1 MRLLGSMLR
10 KIILS
15 AIFVFSFVARGGE
28 LILEIEQDSPDVEKA
43 VQNAMNQVSAE
54 LMEKFIEPSKLKER
68 KKQIQKI
75 ISTSSNRYILYTKTS
90 TPTHKADSSYVIPV
104 TIGFSEENLKKILLE
119 EDLFYPG
126 TSQLRVLPMVFFEN
140 LMDKE
145 HYGWWM
151 RGKSKSI
158 DMKEQMNSFYNQ
170 IQSTMMSY
178 GFFLINPEFAGSF
191 YFVPDD
197 LLFKRPIK
205 KNIFKL
211 ARFFKSHLVMTGS
224 IKVRESDIKS
234 MVNVKVDL
242 VVYHTDSGRL
252 LAEVERF
259 KKIKIE
265 ENGEKNVKPLMIFL
279 KENKDFAKGLGTQLK
294 SIYETGQ
301 MASHLFS
308 VIIQGEMSYKDSHK
322 FKQLL
327 ISKVTDITALQENVI
342 KSDSVTYIA
351 HIKGSYKKVV
361 KEIKDVVFP
370 GFYVRVS
377 HVKKNEVVLKVV
389 PKE

>member
-1 MRLLGSMLR
+1 MFH
-10 KIILS
+10 KFIFFILF
-15 AIFVFSFVARGGE
+15 IFSFVSWGGE
-28 LILEIEQDSPDVEKA
+28 LILEIEQDSSDVEKA
-43 VQNAMNQVSAE
+43 VKNAVRQVSTE

-90 TPTHKADSSYVIPV
+90 TPEHKADSSYVISV

-126 TSQLRVLPMVFFEN
+126 TSQLRILPMVFFEN
-140 LMDKE
+140 VIDKE

-151 RGKSKSI
+151 RGKNQSI
-158 DMKEQMNSFYNQ
+158 DRKEQMSLFYNQ

-191 YFVPDD
+191 YFVPDK

-205 KNIFKL
+205 KNIFNL

-234 MVNVKVDL
+234 VINVKVDL
-242 VVYHTDSGRL
+242 TVYHTDSGRL

-265 ENGEKNVKPLMIFL
+265 ENEEKDVKPFNRFL
-279 KENKDFAKGLGTQLK
+279 RENKGFAKGLGAQLK

-301 MASHLFS
+301 MASHVFS
-308 VIIQGEMSYKDSHK
+308 VTVQGEMSYRDSHK
-322 FKQLL
+322 FKKLL
-327 ISKVTDITALQENVI
+327 ISKITDITTLQENIV
-342 KSDSVTYIA
+342 KSDATTYIA

-361 KEIKDVVFP
+361 EEIENTIFP

-377 HVKKNEVVLKVV
+377 RAKKKEVVLKVT
-389 PKE
+389 PKQ

>member
-1 MRLLGSMLR
+1 MFNRIVFFLLF
-10 KIILS
+10 I
-15 AIFVFSFVARGGE
+15 FSFVVQGGE

-43 VQNAMNQVSAE
+43 VKNAVNQVSAE

-68 KKQIQKI
+68 KKQIRKI

-90 TPTHKADSSYVIPV
+90 TPTHKADSSYVISV

-126 TSQLRVLPMVFFEN
+126 TSQLRILPMVFFEN
-140 LMDKE
+140 LIDKE

-151 RGKSKSI
+151 RGRNKSI
-158 DMKEQMNSFYNQ
+158 GRKEQMSSFYNQ

-224 IKVRESDIKS
+224 IKVRASDIKS
-234 MVNVKVDL
+234 IVNVKVDL
-242 VVYHTDSGRL
+242 AVYHTDSGRL

-265 ENGEKNVKPLMIFL
+265 EDKEKDVKPFSRFL
-279 KENKDFAKGLGTQLK
+279 QENKDFAKGLGAQLK

-301 MASHLFS
+301 MASHVFS
-308 VIIQGEMSYKDSHK
+308 VTVQGEMSYRDSHK

-361 KEIKDVVFP
+361 KKIKDIVFP

-377 HVKKNEVVLKVV
+377 RVKKNEVILKVV

>member
-1 MRLLGSMLR
+1 MFNRIVFFLLF
-10 KIILS
+10 I
-15 AIFVFSFVARGGE
+15 FSFVAQGGE
-28 LILEIEQDSPDVEKA
+28 LILEIEQDSLDVEKA
-43 VQNAMNQVSAE
+43 VKNAVNQVSAE

-90 TPTHKADSSYVIPV
+90 TPTHKSDSSYVIPV

-126 TSQLRVLPMVFFEN
+126 TSQLRILPMVFFEDLVN
-140 LMDKE
+140 KE

-151 RGKSKSI
+151 KGKNKSV
-158 DMKEQMNSFYNQ
+158 DRKMQMNSFYNQ
-170 IQSTMMSY
+170 VQSTIMSY

-191 YFVPDD
+191 YFVPND

-205 KNIFKL
+205 KNIFNL

-224 IKVRESDIKS
+224 IKVRESDIKT
-234 MVNVKVDL
+234 MVNIKVEL
-242 VVYHTDSGRL
+242 AVYHTDSGRL

-259 KKIKIE
+259 KKIKVVE
-265 ENGEKNVKPLMIFL
+265 GEKELKPLMLFL
-279 KENKDFAKGLGTQLK
+279 KENEDFAKGLGAQLK

-308 VIIQGEMSYKDSHK
+308 VTVQGEMSYRDSHK

-327 ISKVTDITALQENVI
+327 ISKVTNITALQENII
-342 KSDSVTYIA
+342 KSDSMTYIA

-361 KEIKDVVFP
+361 KEIEDMIFP

-377 HVKKNEVVLKVV
+377 RVKKNEVILKVV